1 MIESCIV
8 ICFLCLFFLG
18 LFQLAHA
25 YGSREILFY
34 AAARAARA
42 KAVGFN
48 QFMVQKTMMVAA
60 IPNAG
65 RMITPTP
72 DDSTGDFNDDPSLDH
87 AIATLSPGQLWDFAL
102 NATPAPVTMNVE
114 ITHIPEFLGSDNMV
128 QALDILNYA
137 GWSSIS
143 MNNSILMG
151 PGINNDPESPQTI
164 SVTVSQTYTNLL
176 VSLDALNAG
185 DITQNSQ
192 PGTLPLSGVYQIEAH
207 YPLYLNDQ
215 HW

>member
-1 MIESCIV
+1 
-8 ICFLCLFFLG
+8 
-18 LFQLAHA
+18 
-25 YGSREILFY
+25 
-34 AAARAARA
+34 
-42 KAVGFN
+42 
-48 QFMVQKTMMVAA
+48 
-60 IPNAG
+60 
-65 RMITPTP
+65 
-72 DDSTGDFNDDPSLDH
+72 
-87 AIATLSPGQLWDFAL
+87 
-102 NATPAPVTMNVE
+102 MNVE